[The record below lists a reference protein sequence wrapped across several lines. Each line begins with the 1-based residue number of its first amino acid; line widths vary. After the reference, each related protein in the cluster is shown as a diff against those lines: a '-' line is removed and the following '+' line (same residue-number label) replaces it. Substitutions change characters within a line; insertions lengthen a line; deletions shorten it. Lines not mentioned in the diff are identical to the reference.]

1 MGQTLTS
8 FGKSDMLFIDYA
20 EIFVKAGN
28 GGRGCVS
35 FRREKFVPKGG
46 PDGGDGGDGGDVI
59 IQVDPHM
66 TTLLDFRYKRHYKAE
81 NGEPGKGALKH
92 GKKGK
97 DVLMKVPPGTIIR
110 DLNARKIIADLTK
123 KDQTVAAAHGG
134 RGGKGNAHFKSPTL
148 QSPRKSE
155 PGAKGEERKLS
166 LELKLLADV
175 GIVGQPNVGKS
186 TLLAKLSSA
195 KPKIADYPFTTL
207 SPNLGMVKLNDHQSF
222 VLADIPGL
230 IEGAHQ
236 GKGLGIEFLKHIQRT
251 KLLLYLLDATS
262 DDIMADYRSLLNEIK
277 LFDPLLPQRPKVVVL
292 NKIDLLSQVKKTK
305 IGMSKTPVSYISAL
319 TGKGTKELLTIIKSK
334 LEEIKK
340 NSS

>member
-1 MGQTLTS
+1 
-8 FGKSDMLFIDYA
+8 MLFVDCA
-20 EIFVKAGN
+20 EISVKGGD

-59 IQVDPHM
+59 VQVDPHM

-81 NGEPGKGALKH
+81 KGKAGEGALKH

-97 DVLMKVPPGTIIR
+97 DVSIKVPPGTIVKEL
-110 DLNARKIIADLTK
+110 DTGKVLADLTRK
-123 KDQTVAAAHGG
+123 GQSVVVASGG
-134 RGGKGNAHFKSPTL
+134 KGGKGNARFKSPTL
-148 QSPRKSE
+148 RSPRKAE
-155 PGAKGEERKLS
+155 PGAKGEQKGLS
-166 LELKLLADV
+166 LDLKLLADV

-186 TLLAKLSSA
+186 TLLSRLSSA

-207 SPNLGMVKLNDHQSF
+207 TPNLGMVKLEDHRSF

-230 IEGAHQ
+230 IEGAHR

-262 DDIMADYRSLLNEIK
+262 EDIKGDYQALLEEIK
-277 LFDPLLPQRPKVVVL
+277 LFDRTLSQHPKLVAL
-292 NKIDLLSQVKKTK
+292 NKIDLLPETGRPE
-305 IGMSKTPVSYISAL
+305 IGSGKTPWCYISAL
-319 TGKGTKELLTIIKSK
+319 TGRGIEDLLNAIRTKLKEIEKKKGENQS
-334 LEEIKK
+334 
-340 NSS
+340 

>member
-1 MGQTLTS
+1 
-8 FGKSDMLFIDYA
+8 
-20 EIFVKAGN
+20 
-28 GGRGCVS
+28 
-35 FRREKFVPKGG
+35 VPKGG
-46 PDGGDGGDGGDVI
+46 PDGGKGGDGGDVL

-66 TTLLDFRYKRHYKAE
+66 TTLLDFRYKRHYKTE
-81 NGEPGKGALKH
+81 NGKPGEGALKH

-97 DVLMKVPPGTIIR
+97 NVLIKVPPGTVIR
-110 DLNARKIIADLTK
+110 DLDTEKIIADLTRK
-123 KDQTVAAAHGG
+123 GQMVVAACGGKGG
-134 RGGKGNAHFKSPTL
+134 RGNASFKSPTL

-155 PGAKGEERKLS
+155 LGTKGEEKKLS

-195 KPKIADYPFTTL
+195 KPKIASYPFTTL
-207 SPNLGMVKLNDHQSF
+207 TPNLGMVKLDDHQSF

-230 IEGAHQ
+230 IEGAHR

-262 DDIMADYRSLLNEIK
+262 EDIRSDYQALLKEIK
-277 LFDPLLPQRPKVVVL
+277 LFDPLLSRRPKMVVL
-292 NKIDLLSQVKKTK
+292 NKIDLLPQIKKTK
-305 IGMSKTPVSYISAL
+305 IGKDKIPVCYVSAL
-319 TGKGTKELLTIIKSK
+319 TGKGLKELLSIIKNK

-340 NSS
+340 E